1 MKIAYVIT
9 RMDEFGG
16 PQIHVRD
23 FARRLKAM
31 NHTPY
36 VIAGSSGAITDALTQ
51 EGISCTIIPDM
62 TRAIGGI
69 REIRA
74 FLRLRATLKKIRPD
88 IVSCHSSKAGV
99 VGRLAAASLGLPV
112 IFTVHGWAFT
122 ENVSPRARFIYR
134 TIEKFMGRFCER
146 IITVS
151 EYDRKLGLEAH
162 IAAADKI
169 VTVHNGMLDYPVT
182 PNAPTLGPIRLIMV
196 ARFAPQKDH
205 ATLISALDQIRG
217 LPWTLRLAGNGD
229 PSSVQEQINALGLQD
244 KIEILGQRAD
254 IGDLLNGSDIFLLI
268 THWEGFPR
276 SIVEAMRAGLPTIAT
291 SVAGV
296 PESVIPNETGLL
308 VPHKDVSAV
317 AAALRH
323 LIEHP
328 EERERMGRQARAHYE
343 RAFTFDHM
351 FHATIRVYEQAIGKP
366 LLPPVDKTGDD
377 RAAA

>member
-1 MKIAYVIT
+1 MKIAYIIT

-23 FARRLKAM
+23 FARRLKALG
-31 NHTPY
+31 HTPD
-36 VIAGSSGAITDALTQ
+36 VIAGSSGPITDALMRDH
-51 EGISCTIIPDM
+51 ISCTIIPDL
-62 TRAIGGI
+62 TRSIGVL

-74 FLRLRATLKKIRPD
+74 FLRVRARLKEIRPNL
-88 IVSCHSSKAGV
+88 VSCHSSKAGV
-99 VGRLAAASLGLPV
+99 VGRLAAASLGIPV

-122 ENVSPRARFIYR
+122 ENVSPRARFFYR
-134 TIEKFMGRFCER
+134 AIEKIMGYFSTR

-151 EYDRKLGLEAH
+151 DYDRDLGLEARV
-162 IAAADKI
+162 APADRI

-182 PNAPTLGPIRLIMV
+182 RVETQAGPVRLIMV

-205 ATLISALDQIRG
+205 ATLISALDQIRD

-229 PSSVQEQINALGLQD
+229 SSAIKEQIIQLGFQD

-254 IGDLLNGSDIFLLI
+254 IGDLLNTSDIFVLT

-276 SIVEAMRAGLPTIAT
+276 SIVEAMRAGLPTVAT
-291 SVAGV
+291 AVAGV

-308 VPHKDVSAV
+308 VPHQDVGAV
-317 AAALRH
+317 ATALRH
-323 LIEHP
+323 LIAHKEQ
-328 EERERMGRQARAHYE
+328 REQMGRHARAHYE

-351 FHATIRVYEQAIGKP
+351 FQATVRVYEQATGQP
-366 LLPPVDKTGDD
+366 LLSPVDKTGDD